1 VLPTILIFSHI
12 LSSLSGLDSK
22 ALRQELDAQP
32 WRPAPGST
40 APVAAPTVVAPTA
53 APQAAEPPV
62 VAPVRAARADTPAT
76 PAGAPPTASGSF
88 RWRIQLAALG
98 TSEQAQ
104 REQIRLEK
112 ALGAGSITIAEDG
125 GKFKLRWGNFTSR
138 EAAETA
144 RADLK
149 ARQIDGFTVR
159 TSP

>member
-1 VLPTILIFSHI
+1 MLPTILIFSHI
-12 LSSLSGLDSK
+12 LSSLSGLDAK

-32 WRPAPGST
+32 WRPAPTST
-40 APVAAPTVVAPTA
+40 PAIPAPPAAPETTA
-53 APQAAEPPV
+53 PPV
-62 VAPVRAARADTPAT
+62 VAPVRAARSDTPTT
-76 PAGAPPTASGSF
+76 PASVPPAAVSGSF

-112 ALGAGSITIAEDG
+112 VLGAGSITIAEDG

-138 EAAETA
+138 EAAEA
-144 RADLK
+144 AKADLK
-149 ARQIDGFTVR
+149 SRQIDGFTVR